1 MNSLEQFIQLPDVA
15 NMTADVFVSKR
26 LGTFKVKA
34 MSQDEFKDYQK
45 QAMGN
50 INKKGVNFDISKFNL
65 LMVAGQ
71 TIEPDFNNKEL
82 LTKCGCALPEQLVTK
97 KLLAGEIAE
106 LARQIQEISGFDN
119 EPDEDIEEA
128 KN

>member
-1 MNSLEQFIQLPDVA
+1 MNSIEQFLTLPDVDK
-15 NMTADVFVSKR
+15 MTADVFVSKR

-34 MSQDEFKDYQK
+34 MSQEEFRDYQK
-45 QAMGN
+45 QATGN
-50 INKKGVNFDISKFNL
+50 INKKGINFDISKFNL

-71 TIEPDFNNKEL
+71 TIEPDFSSKEL
-82 LTKCGCALPEQLVTK
+82 LNKCGCVLPEQLITK

-106 LARQIQEISGFDN
+106 LARQIQSISGFDN